1 MEDDGNADTST
12 YYIFI
17 PWYKNSEI
25 QKLYEYY
32 VNFKYIG
39 RSPCFPLNE

>member
-17 PWYKNSEI
+17 PWYNNALNYMVYI
-25 QKLYEYY
+25 NH
-32 VNFKYIG
+32 VNTKYTG
-39 RSPCFPLNE
+39 RSPAFH